1 MSLHREG
8 QAGIEAQHQVH
19 AKPFGK
25 HRTMDGKKPGGKK
38 HVRSHVF
45 FENKNL

>member
-19 AKPFGK
+19 AKPFGN
-25 HRTMDGKKPGGKK
+25 HRTMDGKKKTGGK
-38 HVRSHVF
+38 
-45 FENKNL
+45 NM